1 MAMTACYSNYGL
13 LGAVSQRQ
21 RQQQQQQQHQS
32 LSQQAQLSTQPTQL
46 IPIPQPSRLQSA
58 QVPQKDFSVPL
69 HVDCSVEYELPN
81 QAKPPPGARVEPLLL
96 MIHPCY
102 FRKIE
107 SEQRRSPFINNMPN
121 SSSSSSSTSS
131 SSSSRNSTQSRR
143 SSRNTQQQINQTS
156 TTYSSTSTSSV
167 QQNQSSLHHNPNS
180 NHNHNH
186 SHSSHSHNHSSHNS
200 HSHSQQHT
208 HNSHHSQSQMERQK
222 LEQNP
227 QIHQRSLSQQATQQQ
242 KMSQMSQQAYYPANS
257 NNTTTNTN
265 NTNSND
271 SSLADIR
278 LCLDN
283 WEHSQMA
290 AIPRDFQAGLPDATP
305 NNSHHY
311 RDDKLNALNGKY
323 RQYLRSHRLH
333 PYLMASATAF
343 PQLTSSVFH

>member
-21 RQQQQQQQHQS
+21 RQQHQS
-32 LSQQAQLSTQPTQL
+32 HQQAQLSTQPTQL

-121 SSSSSSSTSS
+121 SSS
-131 SSSSRNSTQSRR
+131 RNSTQSRR
-143 SSRNTQQQINQTS
+143 SSRNSQQITQTS
-156 TTYSSTSTSSV
+156 TSYTSAA
-167 QQNQSSLHHNPNS
+167 QQSQSLQHNPNS

-186 SHSSHSHNHSSHNS
+186 SHNS
-200 HSHSQQHT
+200 HSHSQHT
-208 HNSHHSQSQMERQK
+208 HNHHSQSMERQK

-257 NNTTTNTN
+257 NNNNPSSINNANTN

-305 NNSHHY
+305 NNTY

>member
-13 LGAVSQRQ
+13 LGAVSQQRQ
-21 RQQQQQQQHQS
+21 RQQLQS
-32 LSQQAQLSTQPTQL
+32 HQQAQQSQL
-46 IPIPQPSRLQSA
+46 IPIPQPSRMQSA

-121 SSSSSSSTSS
+121 SS
-131 SSSSRNSTQSRR
+131 RNSTQSRR
-143 SSRNTQQQINQTS
+143 SSRNSQQITQTSSYSSVAVAAAAAQHQQQ
-156 TTYSSTSTSSV
+156 
-167 QQNQSSLHHNPNS
+167 QQQSQSLHHNPNQ
-180 NHNHNH
+180 NHNHN
-186 SHSSHSHNHSSHNS
+186 SHSHNH
-200 HSHSQQHT
+200 
-208 HNSHHSQSQMERQK
+208 HSQSMERQK

-227 QIHQRSLSQQATQQQ
+227 QHHQQRSLSSQQATQQQ

-257 NNTTTNTN
+257 NNNNPPSINNSNTN
-265 NTNSND
+265 NPNSND

-290 AIPRDFQAGLPDATP
+290 AVPRDFQAGLPDATP
-305 NNSHHY
+305 NNSY

>member
-1 MAMTACYSNYGL
+1 MTACYSHYGL

-21 RQQQQQQQHQS
+21 RQQHQS
-32 LSQQAQLSTQPTQL
+32 LQQAQHTTQPQL
-46 IPIPQPSRLQSA
+46 IPIPQPSRMQSA

-107 SEQRRSPFINNMPN
+107 SEQRRSPFINNMP
-121 SSSSSSSTSS
+121 T
-131 SSSSRNSTQSRR
+131 SSRNSTQSSRR
-143 SSRNTQQQINQTS
+143 SSRNSQQITQTS
-156 TTYSSTSTSSV
+156 SYSST
-167 QQNQSSLHHNPNS
+167 QQNQTLHHNPNPNQNQ
-180 NHNHNH
+180 NHIHSQNNNH
-186 SHSSHSHNHSSHNS
+186 SHG
-200 HSHSQQHT
+200 HT
-208 HNSHHSQSQMERQK
+208 HNHHSQSMERQK
-222 LEQNP
+222 LEQNQ

-257 NNTTTNTN
+257 NNNNAPSINNANTN

-290 AIPRDFQAGLPDATP
+290 AVPRDFQAGLPDATP
-305 NNSHHY
+305 NTTY

>member
-1 MAMTACYSNYGL
+1 MTACYSNYGL

-21 RQQQQQQQHQS
+21 RQQHQS
-32 LSQQAQLSTQPTQL
+32 HQPAQHSTQPQL
-46 IPIPQPSRLQSA
+46 IPLSVPQPPRMQSA

-121 SSSSSSSTSS
+121 SSRS
-131 SSSSRNSTQSRR
+131 STQSRR
-143 SSRNTQQQINQTS
+143 SSRNSQQITQTS
-156 TTYSSTSTSSV
+156 SYSSA
-167 QQNQSSLHHNPNS
+167 QQSQQSLHHNPNMNS
-180 NHNHNH
+180 NQNHNH
-186 SHSSHSHNHSSHNS
+186 SHSHNHNPNPNHN
-200 HSHSQQHT
+200 
-208 HNSHHSQSQMERQK
+208 HNHHSQSMERQK
-222 LEQNP
+222 LESNS

-257 NNTTTNTN
+257 NNNNPPSINNANTN

-290 AIPRDFQAGLPDATP
+290 AVPRDFQAGLPDATP
-305 NNSHHY
+305 NNSY